1 MKLFSNKS
9 DAGPVPVKKR
19 IIKAI
24 IGGAI
29 GAAIGFLFY
38 YFIGCR
44 TGSCAITSN
53 PYFSALYGFIA
64 GIIIGGI

>member
-1 MKLFSNKS
+1 MKLFSKNTTS
-9 DAGPVPVKKR
+9 GPVPIKKR

-24 IGGAI
+24 IGGVI
-29 GAAIGFLFY
+29 GAAIGFLYY

-44 TGSCAITSN
+44 SGSCAITSN
-53 PYFSALYGFIA
+53 PYFSVLYGLIA